1 MVVSFQWFME
11 IFQIPKMTTNHKC
24 TVLSIGYKITICECL
39 DNGSSKSEITC
50 EYKITVF
57 IYFMYICLIIQTF

>member
-1 MVVSFQWFME
+1 ME
-11 IFQIPKMTTNHKC
+11 IFQAAKMTANHKR
-24 TVLSIGYKITICECL
+24 TVLSIGDKLTTHEYLAI

-57 IYFMYICLIIQTF
+57 ISFMYICLIIQFF